1 MSDDGGNDSGV
12 RHMRGAAALTR
23 IHGERGM
30 GYVAKLAE
38 LAPDFADLLVEFAYG
53 DIYARPGL
61 DPKSRQIATIA
72 ALTTLGG
79 ADHELE
85 IHIRSAVR
93 VGCTKAE
100 IIEVIMQMAV
110 YAGFPRALS
119 ALGAARAAFA
129 DDGHADPA
137 IPSDQ

>member
-1 MSDDGGNDSGV
+1 
-12 RHMRGAAALTR
+12 
-23 IHGERGM
+23 M

-38 LAPDFADLLVEFAYG
+38 FAPDFADMLVEFAYG
-53 DIYARPGL
+53 DVYARPGL

-85 IHIRSAVR
+85 IHIRSAVQ

-129 DDGHADPA
+129 DDGRADPA
-137 IPSDQ
+137 VQLDR

>member
-1 MSDDGGNDSGV
+1 MSDDGSD
-12 RHMRGAAALTR
+12 RHMRGAAALTG

-30 GYVAKLAE
+30 GYVANLAAF
-38 LAPDFADLLVEFAYG
+38 APDFADMLVEFAYG

-85 IHIRSAVR
+85 IHIRSALR

-129 DDGHADPA
+129 DDGPA
-137 IPSDQ
+137 NPAVPSDQ